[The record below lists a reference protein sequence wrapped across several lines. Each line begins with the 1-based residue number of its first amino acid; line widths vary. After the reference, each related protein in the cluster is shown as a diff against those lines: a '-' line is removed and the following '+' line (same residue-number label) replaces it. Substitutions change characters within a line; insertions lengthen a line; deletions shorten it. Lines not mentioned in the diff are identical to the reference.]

1 MNSEMKK
8 FYFILTLILVT
19 LGVNATQYTYTP
31 SKGIVFSWQYDD
43 PIALFTD
50 EGVRIKFWAI
60 NANGN
65 NTQFD
70 AYGWGLT
77 QNSAFTAYS
86 PYTKQSGTTPETALP
101 MTYDGQKQLFNNN
114 TTHLA
119 AFDYMKTPRTMSTSS
134 ALNLQFQHLGSII
147 RFEIAMQQTQILTSL
162 TLNTETPITLSLDK
176 IRVSQGGVL
185 QAYMMVPPFT
195 VPEEG
200 ITLTITNVEGEVAE
214 IQLGGTTV
222 AAGKCYPVPLE
233 CPEFVAQTKAKPVVN
248 NAKGSVMPA
257 DHPMTTATD
266 DPILYPT
273 AYAPNFEIDT
283 EHPLA
288 LYVEKHKLLGDVN
301 DDGRV
306 MVNDAV
312 LLINYYLKDEVA
324 GLDKEVCDVNGD
336 GVINVADAVAIV
348 NIYLKAE

>member
-1 MNSEMKK
+1 MQFVASYASDYIYSPTK
-8 FYFILTLILVT
+8 
-19 LGVNATQYTYTP
+19 GV
-31 SKGIVFSWQYDD
+31 IFSWRYDD
-43 PIALFTD
+43 CIVLFPSD
-50 EGVRIKFWAI
+50 AGKIQFWATTT
-60 NANGN
+60 NGN
-65 NTQFD
+65 NSEFS
-70 AYGWGLT
+70 AYGWGLAP
-77 QNSAFTAYS
+77 NAEFTAYS
-86 PYTKQSGTTPETALP
+86 PYTKQSGTTPETALS
-101 MTYDGQKQLFNNN
+101 MTYDGQKQVFNNN

>member
-1 MNSEMKK
+1 MSSTASDYIYSVEK
-8 FYFILTLILVT
+8 
-19 LGVNATQYTYTP
+19 GV
-31 SKGIVFSWQYDD
+31 IFSWRYKDCVGLFADD
-43 PIALFTD
+43 GGF
-50 EGVRIKFWAI
+50 VKFWAA
-60 NANGN
+60 NTNGN
-65 NTQFD
+65 STDLD
-70 AYGWGLT
+70 AHGWGIA
-77 QNSAFTAYS
+77 QNYGFQAFC
-86 PYTKQSGTTPETALP
+86 PYNSTSGTTPETALP
-101 MTYDGQKQLFNNN
+101 MTYDGQKQVFNGN
-114 TTHLA
+114 TSHLA